1 MWSEGKAR
9 GGNASGLPSA
19 ITGNDGSDDS
29 DTGSLILKEYFPD
42 GTGMSEW
49 MTRSGTSME
58 DAFVETYTLNTDGTI
73 TILRYVPNLNK

>member
-1 MWSEGKAR
+1 MPYRWKAVEFFQY
-9 GGNASGLPSA
+9 
-19 ITGNDGSDDS
+19 TGNDVSNDA

-58 DAFVETYTLNTDGTI
+58 DAFVETYTLNKDGTI
-73 TILRYVPNLNK
+73 TIPAQSAGFYHI